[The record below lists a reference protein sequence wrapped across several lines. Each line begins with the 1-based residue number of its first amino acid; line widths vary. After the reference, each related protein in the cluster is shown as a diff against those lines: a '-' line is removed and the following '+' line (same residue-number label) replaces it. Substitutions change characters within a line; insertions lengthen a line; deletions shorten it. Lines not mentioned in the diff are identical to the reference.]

1 MKKIIDH
8 DTLLTLNPITLNIF
22 LIMYEQVIWFNRLR
36 INKKYPYQISKVYCS
51 VFILILESVIMLIK
65 KRKKE

>member
-22 LIMYEQVIWFNRLR
+22 LIMYEQVI
-36 INKKYPYQISKVYCS
+36 
-51 VFILILESVIMLIK
+51 
-65 KRKKE
+65 